1 MEKLKIVGA
10 GNKKRRNFFVFEKSD
25 AIFSIFPMFL
35 ISLGFKDI
43 GIYEDYQES
52 LPKIEDMG
60 NSIENFSNEEYDID
74 LIYTSN
80 RIIFIIRTDEGNRE
94 KLIPAIKKISHD

>member
-1 MEKLKIVGA
+1 M
-10 GNKKRRNFFVFEKSD
+10 
-25 AIFSIFPMFL
+25 

-52 LPKIEDMG
+52 PPKIEDME

-80 RIIFIIRTDEGNRE
+80 RVILIIRTDVSNRE
-94 KLIPAIKKISHD
+94 KLIPAINKISHE